1 MNYLD
6 VYKGCFNDPQY
17 SNEHHIQY
25 DYVIR
30 QINATFLAP
39 LRGSGAEPGL
49 KRPKR
54 VIDVGSGRGQL
65 IALIQMNFPDVEI
78 TSVDLEKFHKRDVAQ
93 FIQCDLSKP
102 ASRDQLK
109 KSGTYDLVTCTDVFE
124 HLDESFMEDVISTLA
139 TLAPNA
145 IYAVA
150 NHSDVINGIE
160 LHTIQRDH
168 LWWSALFEKYYTI
181 LDFTSDYGGRL
192 YQFTLKRN

>member
-1 MNYLD
+1 MDYLD
-6 VYKGCFNDPQY
+6 VYKGCFNNPQY

-30 QINATFLAP
+30 QINTTL
-39 LRGSGAEPGL
+39 SET
-49 KRPKR
+49 PKK

-78 TSVDLEKFHKRDVAQ
+78 TSVDLEKFHKRDVSR
-93 FIQCDLSKP
+93 FIQCDLSNP
-102 ASRDQLK
+102 VSRDQLK
-109 KSGTYDLVTCTDVFE
+109 KSGPYDLVTCTDVFE
-124 HLDESFMEDVISTLA
+124 HLNESFMEDVISTLA

-192 YQFTLKRN
+192 YQFSLKRK